1 MWSSPRM
8 FGAFAYPSSK
18 YPPLT
23 RLVVCVFCLGKG
35 VEVLDTFLLFLRGRR
50 PSFLHCYA
58 RVAVALYCWH
68 ALYADVPFAHGFVA
82 ANLAVQVF
90 VHAYFAAAEFAVTKR
105 LFTFLRSYI
114 TLLQLSQMLF
124 GMCISSHAIYHPLVQ
139 QNPQALFNAK
149 LYSRDHRVHHKRS
162 DKEGDPYNASRGFFY
177 SHVGW
182 LLLKKP
188 AAVIEA
194 GKQLN
199 FDDLLAD
206 PFVMLQHRLDPWWN
220 QIWCFVVPALYA
232 HYKYNDFWTGF
243 FVLGCLRWCICLHA
257 TWTVNSTAHIWGDRR
272 YNVEGNPCE
281 SCFTSLVAVGEG
293 WHDWHHRY
301 PYDYAAAEG
310 GVWEQFNP
318 SKLLIDTA
326 ARFGLAWDRRRA
338 TTAWQMV
345 KQEREQQSA
354 ARQQKEADIRKSCEA
369 LAAVHSLREVVNVK
383 SAHTSTLQS
392 LWSLAL
398 DSFLLCA
405 AYALTWWSYLACT
418 ARLGTPPQ
426 ALLEASPYVLL
437 PLLLAVSSAVLGT
450 LLFSMLMHSFA
461 AANGTFSGCRV
472 LSDLVGGLICG
483 LLLIPYQP
491 KRFDV
496 QGETPALRPF
506 MYTATL
512 AIPRLPGWSA
522 QLAPIFVT
530 LFVSFSL
537 TVAMWRGHILLVST
551 FYTLPHLVMDTWCAY
566 YFLTMEKMGP
576 HDVMNNNCKYDFSC
590 VAPCALRWVKACLDK
605 RRRREQSQ
613 LMRAV
618 HVLHH
623 RPLDVHLLQAVTFK
637 VPLHRVQEAVCFL
650 KERVATMPAE
660 VFSASL
666 SEGFAIVNPDSKAE
680 YYNSMG
686 RGQQGRRTD
695 ELRTA
700 TMGLAEVDKKAKEME
715 QVPFASASSTIT
727 KRTRAVG
734 S

>member
-1 MWSSPRM
+1 M

-90 VHAYFAAAEFAVTKR
+90 VQAYFAAAEFAVTKR

-124 GMCISSHAIYHPLVQ
+124 GMCISCHAIYHPLVQ
-139 QNPQALFNAK
+139 QNPQAVFNAK
-149 LYSRDHRVHHKRS
+149 LCLAMYISHAFLFFQFYLKSFCKEYRSGETTFLSFFHAFAVAGLVKLVTHEHCWSLFSETIILYVVGGLGITCGSHRLWSHRAYKASAPFRAFLMVLTSLANQGSIFHWSRDHRVHHKRS
-162 DKEGDPYNASRGFFY
+162 DQEGDPYNASRGFFY

-188 AAVIEA
+188 ASVIEA

-199 FDDLLAD
+199 FDDLLAAAYGGAFAFT
-206 PFVMLQHRLDPWWN
+206 PRGQ
-220 QIWCFVVPALYA
+220 
-232 HYKYNDFWTGF
+232 
-243 FVLGCLRWCICLHA
+243 
-257 TWTVNSTAHIWGDRR
+257 STARR
-272 YNVEGNPCE
+272 TSGGTAATT
-281 SCFTSLVAVGEG
+281 CFTSLVAVGEG

-326 ARFGLAWDRRRA
+326 AWLGLAWDRRRA

-345 KQEREQQSA
+345 KQERDQQSA
-354 ARQQKEADIRKSCEA
+354 ARHQKEADIRKSCEA
-369 LAAVHSLREVVNVK
+369 LAAVHSLREIVNVK
-383 SAHTSTLQS
+383 SAHISTLQS

-398 DSFLLCA
+398 DLFLLCA
-405 AYALTWWSYLACT
+405 TYALTWWSYLACT

-461 AANGTFSGCRV
+461 AANGTFSASRM

-491 KRFDV
+491 KRFDA
-496 QGETPALRPF
+496 QGETPALSD
-506 MYTATL
+506 AS
-512 AIPRLPGWSA
+512 LPMSRCA
-522 QLAPIFVT
+522 
-530 LFVSFSL
+530 L
-537 TVAMWRGHILLVST
+537 T
-551 FYTLPHLVMDTWCAY
+551 D
-566 YFLTMEKMGP
+566 
-576 HDVMNNNCKYDFSC
+576 DVMNNNCKYDFTC

-637 VPLHRVQEAVCFL
+637 VPLHRVQEALCFL

-660 VFSASL
+660 VFCPSL

-686 RGQQGRRTD
+686 RGQQDRRTD
-695 ELRTA
+695 ELRTS
-700 TMGLAEVDKKAKEME
+700 TMGLAEVEKKVKDMDPA
-715 QVPFASASSTIT
+715 PFASASSTIT